1 VSDSEDNHRRIVAF
15 LKREFERTEG
25 RSCVRLELFLGT
37 SRGDSIRT
45 WHRAEDAEV
54 FSGLGNIEQ
63 LATTVLRESENT
75 AESYGGG
82 GHRFELRTEQHLGNR
97 QKISFRIEIDGG
109 GDADGDS
116 STEAPNA
123 TGLVGQ
129 LMRHL
134 EVTARTQAMMFQTS
148 LGTMSRTVAELSDEN
163 RKLRQD
169 RSDRLD
175 ELEESRSRQAD
186 RDLAGI
192 RQIEED
198 KRKQILIDKV
208 VQLLPAVA
216 GRIIGG
222 DAPGAPSAVSVLTN
236 ELADSLTAEQL
247 AHIGSKLSAGQQV
260 LLLELIQHARKSRPS
275 DDSQSQQQASGG

>member
-1 VSDSEDNHRRIVAF
+1 MSDSEDNHRKLVSF
-15 LKREFERTEG
+15 LTREFSRTEG
-25 RSCVRLELFLGT
+25 RMCIRLELFHNEA
-37 SRGDSIRT
+37 RGDSLRA
-45 WHRAEDAEV
+45 WHRAEDADV
-54 FSGLGNIEQ
+54 FNSLGNIEQ
-63 LATTVLRESENT
+63 LATTVIREAEST
-75 AESYGGG
+75 AESFGGG
-82 GHRFELRTEQHLGNR
+82 GHRFVVRTEQHLGGR
-97 QKISFRIEIDGG
+97 SRMSFRIDIESDV
-109 GDADGDS
+109 DGDS
-116 STEAPNA
+116 ATADAPNS

-134 EVTARTQAMMFQTS
+134 EVSARTQAMMFQTS
-148 LGTMSRTVAELSDEN
+148 LGTMSRTISELSDEN
-163 RKLRQD
+163 RQLRKD
-169 RSDRLD
+169 RSDRID

-222 DAPGAPSAVSVLTN
+222 DSPGAPSALGVLTN

-247 AHIGSKLSAGQQV
+247 AHIGSKLTSGQQV
-260 LLLELIQHARKSRPS
+260 LLMELIQHARKSRPTEG
-275 DDSQSQQQASGG
+275 SQGQQSPG